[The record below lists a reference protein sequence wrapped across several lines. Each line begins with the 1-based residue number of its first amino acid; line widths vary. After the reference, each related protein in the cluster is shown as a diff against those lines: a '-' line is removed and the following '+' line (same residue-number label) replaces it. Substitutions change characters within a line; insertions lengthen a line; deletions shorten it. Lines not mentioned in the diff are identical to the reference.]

1 MNGKTQKFDRNI
13 AKSDNTNRKMMADKE
28 TKCYSNQWQSDHIV
42 SKQSETIFDKKNLLN
57 EAKPVKSKLQISL
70 HPRCEKDNGF

>member
-1 MNGKTQKFDRNI
+1 MFDRNI

-57 EAKPVKSKLQISL
+57 EATPVKSKLQISL